1 MGCVILILLILIILR
16 LILILLNTLIGIRTH
31 PSREKLSPFECGFEP
46 LSSAR
51 LFFSLRFYIIAII
64 FLIFDIELT
73 LIFPVP
79 IAIKFFQLN
88 NPLILIRFFIIIL
101 LIGLAHEWLNGSL
114 E

>member
-1 MGCVILILLILIILR
+1 MGYVIFIIIILIILR
-16 LILILLNTLIGIRTH
+16 LILISLNILIGIQGS

-79 IAIKFFQLN
+79 IAIKFFQIN
-88 NPLILIRFFIIIL
+88 NPLVLIRFFIIIL
-101 LIGLAHEWLNGSL
+101 LVGLAHE
-114 E
+114 

>member
-1 MGCVILILLILIILR
+1 MGYVIFIIVILIILR
-16 LILILLNTLIGIRTH
+16 LILISLNILIGIQGSS
-31 PSREKLSPFECGFEP
+31 SREKLSPFECGFEP

-79 IAIKFFQLN
+79 IAIKFFQIN
-88 NPLILIRFFIIIL
+88 NPLVLIRFFIIIL
-101 LIGLAHEWLNGSL
+101 LVGLAHE
-114 E
+114 